1 MREAV
6 VFAGGD
12 APLPELARLL
22 PAEALVIAADSGLE
36 HALALGR
43 TADLVVGDFDSVD
56 RATLDASIS
65 AGAEVEIH
73 PSEKDAT
80 DLDLALEAC
89 VARNIT
95 RATVVGGHGGRLDHF
110 AANLLL
116 LASPRYESLALD
128 AWMGAARVIVVRDV
142 AELEGVPGS
151 LCTLLAP
158 IGPADGVTTEGL
170 RYPLRDASLS
180 PGSTLGVSN
189 VFEAPAA
196 TVSVGRGT
204 VLVVQPTALV
214 DSERRN

>member
-12 APLPELARLL
+12 APVPDVARLL
-22 PAEALVIAADSGLE
+22 PADALVIAADSGLE
-36 HALALGR
+36 HAVALGR
-43 TADLVVGDFDSVD
+43 TVDLVVGDFDSVD
-56 RATLDASIS
+56 RATLDAAVS

-80 DLDLALEAC
+80 DLDLALDAC
-89 VARNIT
+89 VARDVT

-116 LASPRYESLALD
+116 LASPRFESLALD
-128 AWMGAARVIVVRDV
+128 AWMGEAHVTVVRGV
-142 AELEGVPGS
+142 AKVTGVPGS

-158 IGPADGVTTEGL
+158 IGPADGVTTDGL
-170 RYPLRDASLS
+170 RYPLRDASLE

-189 VFEAPAA
+189 VFEAPVA

-204 VLVVQPTALV
+204 VLVVQPAALV
-214 DSERRN
+214 DSERRT